1 VRVMLTELPA
11 RIVVGRSKCEQ
22 PTSNN
27 KAGQMPGGLPG
38 LSDGQ
43 APETKRQKAEKHT
56 GRPAP
61 LYVPLP
67 GFWAASMAEG
77 GSLRLRLSRKSDDLL
92 QVVLRLL
99 ESVFFCY
106 LLSFSLLAVRKSFC
120 HSLVNVLDYQ
130 SPDSQERED
139 DTMTTDLIAAL
150 AEAVAAKLQ
159 PKSPR
164 KLYDL
169 KAAMPP
175 RSVYKL
181 IRNGKI
187 PRVKLSEEAR
197 RVLIDVADLDR
208 IIDRAKELAL

>member
-1 VRVMLTELPA
+1 
-11 RIVVGRSKCEQ
+11 
-22 PTSNN
+22 
-27 KAGQMPGGLPG
+27 
-38 LSDGQ
+38 
-43 APETKRQKAEKHT
+43 
-56 GRPAP
+56 
-61 LYVPLP
+61 
-67 GFWAASMAEG
+67 
-77 GSLRLRLSRKSDDLL
+77 L

-99 ESVFFCY
+99 ESVFFCS

-120 HSLVNVLDYQ
+120 RPLVCVLGYQ
-130 SPDSQERED
+130 APDSQKREEE
-139 DTMTTDLIAAL
+139 TLSTDLIAAL

-169 KAAMPP
+169 KAASVYLGLPP

-197 RVLIDVADLDR
+197 RVLVDVAGLDR

>member
-1 VRVMLTELPA
+1 L
-11 RIVVGRSKCEQ
+11 
-22 PTSNN
+22 
-27 KAGQMPGGLPG
+27 
-38 LSDGQ
+38 
-43 APETKRQKAEKHT
+43 
-56 GRPAP
+56 
-61 LYVPLP
+61 
-67 GFWAASMAEG
+67 
-77 GSLRLRLSRKSDDLL
+77 
-92 QVVLRLL
+92 
-99 ESVFFCY
+99 
-106 LLSFSLLAVRKSFC
+106 
-120 HSLVNVLDYQ
+120 
-130 SPDSQERED
+130 
-139 DTMTTDLIAAL
+139 TTDLIAAL

-169 KAAMPP
+169 KAASVYLGLPP

>member
-1 VRVMLTELPA
+1 
-11 RIVVGRSKCEQ
+11 
-22 PTSNN
+22 
-27 KAGQMPGGLPG
+27 MPGGLRG
-38 LSDGQ
+38 VSDGQ
-43 APETKRQKAEKHT
+43 APVTKPQKAEKHA

-61 LYVPLP
+61 LYVPLS
-67 GFWAASMAEG
+67 GFWAASMAEA
-77 GSLRLRLSRKSDDLL
+77 GSLRLRLPRKSDDLL

-106 LLSFSLLAVRKSFC
+106 FRLFRCLTVRKSLC
-120 HSLVNVLDYQ
+120 RPHLNVLDYQ
-130 SPDSQERED
+130 LLDSQERED

-169 KAAMPP
+169 KAASVYLGLPP

-197 RVLIDVADLDR
+197 RVLIDVADLDQ

>member
-1 VRVMLTELPA
+1 
-11 RIVVGRSKCEQ
+11 
-22 PTSNN
+22 
-27 KAGQMPGGLPG
+27 MPGGLPG

-43 APETKRQKAEKHT
+43 ASETKRQKAEKHT

-67 GFWAASMAEG
+67 GFWAASMAEA
-77 GSLRLRLSRKSDDLL
+77 GSLRFRLPRKSDDLC

-99 ESVFFCY
+99 ESVFWGY
-106 LLSFSLLAVRKSFC
+106 LLSFSLLAVRKSSC
-120 HSLVNVLDYQ
+120 HPLVYVLDYQ
-130 SPDSQERED
+130 SPDLRKREN

-169 KAAMPP
+169 KAASVYLGLPP

-187 PRVKLSEEAR
+187 PRVKLPEEAR